1 MILAGC
7 GRAPERSAKVTETT
21 PHDVDLAGMDR
32 SVQPGDDFFRYAN
45 GAWFDQE
52 EIPADRSSAGVF
64 STLAEQARERTRQLL
79 EGAANAQPGSN
90 DRKIGDFYT
99 SYMDENAIEASGVQP
114 LKEPLAAIAKI
125 ADRRALAEWIGRS
138 LRADVDPL
146 NATNFQTDQVFG
158 LWVSQDFNDPSRY
171 LPFLLQGGLG
181 LPDREY
187 YLDKSSRMD
196 AIRSSY
202 RAHIKTML
210 QLAGVD
216 NADARSARVFDV
228 ESRIAGVHWTLVQSE
243 DITRTNNPWARQD
256 FSRKAPG
263 LDWSA
268 FFTAAGLTDAPTI
281 VVWQPDAIAGIS
293 ALAARLPLEAWRD
306 YLTFAFINHNADQ
319 LPRAFVEQRF
329 AMYGKVLSGTPQLRE
344 RWKRAVDAT
353 TAALPEAVGQVYV
366 ARYFPPSAKARLQAI
381 VKDLQQAFA
390 KRIDALTWMDP
401 KTKANAKAKL
411 ASLIV
416 GIGYPD
422 KWRDYSALEIV
433 RGEAFANASR
443 AELFEYRRNVAKL
456 GQPVDRTEWWIA
468 PQVVNALN
476 LPVQNALNFPAAIL
490 EPPFFDAAAD
500 VPVQYGSIGG
510 IIGHEVSHSFD
521 DSGSQFDATGRLAN
535 WWTADDLAHFKSAA
549 AALVK
554 QYDGY
559 QPFPDLHV
567 NGQQTLGENIA
578 DLAGLAAAFDAYRLA
593 GGTQAGPSRNG
604 LTDDQRFFISFAQS
618 WRAKRREAALRRQVQ
633 TDGHAPDEY
642 RADTVRNIDAWYQA
656 FDVMPGQ
663 RLYLDHD
670 ARVRV
675 W

>member
-1 MILAGC
+1 
-7 GRAPERSAKVTETT
+7 
-21 PHDVDLAGMDR
+21 MD
-32 SVQPGDDFFRYAN
+32 
-45 GAWFDQE
+45 
-52 EIPADRSSAGVF
+52 
-64 STLAEQARERTRQLL
+64 T
-79 EGAANAQPGSN
+79 
-90 DRKIGDFYT
+90 
-99 SYMDENAIEASGVQP
+99 
-114 LKEPLAAIAKI
+114 
-125 ADRRALAEWIGRS
+125 
-138 LRADVDPL
+138 
-146 NATNFQTDQVFG
+146 
-158 LWVSQDFNDPSRY
+158 
-171 LPFLLQGGLG
+171 
-181 LPDREY
+181 
-187 YLDKSSRMD
+187 
-196 AIRSSY
+196 IRSSY

-216 NADARSARVFDV
+216 NVDARSARVFDV
-228 ESRIAGVHWTLVQSE
+228 ESRIAAAHWTRVQSE
-243 DITRTNNPWARQD
+243 DISRTNNPWARED
-256 FSRKAPG
+256 FSKKAPG

-268 FFTAAGLTDAPTI
+268 FFGAAGLEHAPTV
-281 VVWQPDAIAGIS
+281 VVWQPEAIAGIS

-306 YLTFAFINHNADQ
+306 YLTFAFINHNANE

-329 AMYGKVLSGTPQLRE
+329 AMYGKVLSGTPQLLE

-353 TAALPEAVGQVYV
+353 SSAMPEAVGRVYV
-366 ARYFPPSAKARLQAI
+366 ERYFPATSKAKLQAI
-381 VKDLQQAFA
+381 VKNLQQAFE

-433 RGEAFANASR
+433 RGEAFANAYR
-443 AELFEYRRNVAKL
+443 AEVFEYRWNVAKL

-490 EPPFFDAAAD
+490 EPPFFDASAD
-500 VPVQYGSIGG
+500 VPVQYGAIGG
-510 IIGHEVSHSFD
+510 IIGHEISHSFD
-521 DSGSQFDATGRLAN
+521 DSGSQFDASGRMAN
-535 WWTADDLAHFKSAA
+535 WWTPDDLAHFKAAA

-554 QYDGY
+554 QYDAY

-578 DLAGLAAAFDAYRLA
+578 DLAGLAAAFDAYRVA
-593 GGTQAGPSRNG
+593 RGTQAGSDRDG

-618 WRAKRREAALRRQVQ
+618 WRSKRREPSLRQQVQ
-633 TDGHAPDEY
+633 TDGHAPDEF
-642 RADTVRNIDAWYQA
+642 RADTVRNIDEWYAA
-656 FDVMPGQ
+656 FNVTPGQ
-663 RLYLDHD
+663 RLYLASD